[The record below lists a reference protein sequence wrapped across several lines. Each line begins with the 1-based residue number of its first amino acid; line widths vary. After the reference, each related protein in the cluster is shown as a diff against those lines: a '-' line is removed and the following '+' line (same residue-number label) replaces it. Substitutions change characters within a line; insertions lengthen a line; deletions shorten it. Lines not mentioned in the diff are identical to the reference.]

1 MQSLISFTYVKLI
14 NFYLDVNGNPCQGCI
29 LSSDPIDF
37 NAAWK
42 CDKCGEVRR
51 WEDDDLAG
59 IENNLSSR
67 LDDNEKDIK
76 VIRSQF

>member
-1 MQSLISFTYVKLI
+1 MSHSIHWLSDENNQSC
-14 NFYLDVNGNPCQGCI
+14 GGCI
-29 LSSDPIDF
+29 LSSNPIDF
-37 NAAWK
+37 TAAWN

-59 IENNLSSR
+59 IENELSSR

-76 VIRSQF
+76 VKNNHKKS